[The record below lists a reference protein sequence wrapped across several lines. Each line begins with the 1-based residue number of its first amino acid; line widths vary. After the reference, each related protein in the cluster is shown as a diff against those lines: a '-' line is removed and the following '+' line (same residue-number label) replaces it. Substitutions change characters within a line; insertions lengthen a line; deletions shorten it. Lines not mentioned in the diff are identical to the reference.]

1 MEKDFE
7 DYIHNARNEFVDAV
21 NTYVRNKHFRVKCED
36 ILLAFD
42 QLKWK
47 LRESQKPETSDEA
60 LPIAD
65 VGERYLAIGTL
76 ASGKSFRYIDEA
88 VDMRAFA
95 NYINEIYPDFEVDA
109 IIAV

>member
-1 MEKDFE
+1 MNREGLRK
-7 DYIHNARNEFVDAV
+7 ILRG
-21 NTYVRNKHFRVKCED
+21 KCV
-36 ILLAFD
+36 
-42 QLKWK
+42 
-47 LRESQKPETSDEA
+47 TDEA
-60 LPIAD
+60 CEAAIDELLNLHS

-76 ASGKSFRYIDEA
+76 SSGKSFRYVDEA